1 MLHVGDRHVI
11 CGLCRFWCRLMC
23 WSMRVLGSEGDLLQV
38 LEAGVGA
45 IGLADSAG
53 VGFSRTRWSG
63 G

>member
-1 MLHVGDRHVI
+1 
-11 CGLCRFWCRLMC
+11 
-23 WSMRVLGSEGDLLQV
+23 MRVLGAGGDLLQV